1 MSPTVVRR
9 RSSSALGIV
18 LGGLIALGVPIAF
31 LVHGAEPAPP
41 TTPTAHALPVS
52 QPLSLKCA
60 RKASTVEALGREYAA
75 ASPGETVCLASGR
88 YGTFYGGKKHG
99 GPVAI
104 RAQRGANVS
113 MALDL
118 DSTVNL
124 RLEDLTITSARILGM
139 SRNIKIAH
147 SRFTGLTIVHADQ
160 MVNANI
166 VFDHNTHANIDTCT
180 SCFQGRLHIDGNT
193 GQPSGVVVK
202 NSVFSGGNSDGVRAD
217 ADGIKVLNNKFF
229 GFRDHDPFHT
239 DPIQLYGGTHV
250 TIRGNYFHSN
260 DVSAQ
265 IMMADGGGHNVVE
278 NNVVSGGGYTW
289 AITWFSD
296 DSSIIRHNTF
306 AVGQCDAGI
315 RCGQINLGA
324 KASDPAGHGT
334 IIRDNVMGG
343 ISNHGEAKTSGYRG
357 DHNFTG
363 SPTFRGP
370 PGTYSGYRLAA
381 RSPGTGRAS
390 NGGDPGIR

>member
-1 MSPTVVRR
+1 MSPTVVRKK
-9 RSSSALGIV
+9 SSTAFGVLLGLLALGIPV
-18 LGGLIALGVPIAF
+18 GV
-31 LVHGAEPAPP
+31 LVHGADPAPKV
-41 TTPTAHALPVS
+41 TPVARALPAA

-60 RKASTVEALGREYAA
+60 RRASSVQSLGNEYAA
-75 ASPGETVCLASGR
+75 ASPGETVCLAAGH
-88 YGTFYGGKKHG
+88 YGTFYGGRKED

-104 RAQRGANVS
+104 RAERGAKVT
-113 MALDL
+113 MALNL

-124 RLEDLTITSARILGM
+124 RLDGLTITSASISGR
-139 SRNIKIAH
+139 SRNITIAN

-160 MVNANI
+160 MEHANI
-166 VFDHNTHANIDTCT
+166 VFDHNVHSDIDTCT

-193 GQPSGVVVK
+193 GHPTGVVVK
-202 NSVFSGGNSDGVRAD
+202 NSVFSGGDSDGVRAD

-250 TIRGNYFHSN
+250 TIRGNYFHDN

-265 IMMADGGGHNVVE
+265 IMMADGGAHNVVE
-278 NNVVSGGGYTW
+278 DNVVSGGGYTW

-296 DSSIIRHNTF
+296 NSSIIRHNTF
-306 AVGQCDAGI
+306 TVGQCDAGI

-343 ISNHGEAKTSGYRG
+343 ISNHGEAKVSGYRA

-363 SPTFRGP
+363 SPQFRGP
-370 PGTYSGYRLAA
+370 LGTFAGYRLSSS
-381 RSPGTGRAS
+381 SPGSGRGS
-390 NGGDPGIR
+390 NGSDPGIR